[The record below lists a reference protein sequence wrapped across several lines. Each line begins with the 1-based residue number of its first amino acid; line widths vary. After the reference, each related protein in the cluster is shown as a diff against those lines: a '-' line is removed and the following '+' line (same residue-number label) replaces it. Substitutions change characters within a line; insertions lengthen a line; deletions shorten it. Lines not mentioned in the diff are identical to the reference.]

1 MIIYGVFVL
10 TIILHEFIKL
20 GKKEIFYRNI
30 KVWNMKSV
38 KRISIIV
45 LVAIMVFFHSGIL
58 IKATAAN
65 QAADQTAALS
75 LYDAIKNA
83 LEKNPQLE
91 AARCRVSASA
101 ERITQATS
109 GVYPKVYVSEA
120 FQRTT
125 TPMWVFGQMLN
136 QGAITEEDFDPA
148 RLNDPPSIDN
158 FNTMVWMNWP
168 LFDSGQTW
176 FGRQQAK
183 TAHQASAA
191 GLDRSRQEIVL
202 QTVTAYTNLIF
213 AKESVAVVDQALKTA
228 KAHLYLIENRYNS
241 GLTVKSDLLRAQVHI
256 SELEQQ
262 RVEAN
267 SQYLIAQATLSMV
280 MGEELSA
287 DILPVS
293 LPAQKET
300 PVKELP
306 EWIDKALAGRP
317 DLQQMKFQEQVA
329 RTEIKK
335 SRSAHLPSVNLNG
348 SYEINT
354 EDFNDTENNYTVGA
368 SVTMNL
374 FSGFGISAREK
385 EALYQCNEINANLR
399 GMDQKVR
406 LETREAYYKLQ
417 SAEKRIQ
424 ASELS
429 VDAAEEALRIVGNR
443 YDNGQVPLVSL
454 LDAEMTVIRAR
465 NNLNMALKDHMQSRA
480 QLALAVGNLDAS
492 FQ

>member
-1 MIIYGVFVL
+1 MKGVKQKI
-10 TIILHEFIKL
+10 IILFMVTA
-20 GKKEIFYRNI
+20 IFQP
-30 KVWNMKSV
+30 
-38 KRISIIV
+38 
-45 LVAIMVFFHSGIL
+45 VFLIETAFSGQ
-58 IKATAAN
+58 TAEPGPSLSL
-65 QAADQTAALS
+65 QAAIQS
-75 LYDAIKNA
+75 A
-83 LEKNPQLE
+83 LEKNPQL
-91 AARCRVSASA
+91 AAAQSRVGASA

-109 GVYPKVYVSEA
+109 GFYPKVYVSES

-125 TPMWVFGQMLN
+125 TPMWVFGMMLN
-136 QGAITEEDFDPA
+136 QGAITREEFDPA

-176 FGRQQAK
+176 YGRQQAK

-191 GLDRSRQEIVL
+191 GLDRARQEIVL
-202 QTVTAYTNLIF
+202 QTVTAYTNLVF

-228 KAHLYLIENRYNS
+228 KAHLSLIENRYNS

-262 RVEAN
+262 QVEAS
-267 SQYLIAQATLSMV
+267 SQYLIARSALSMV

-293 LPAQKET
+293 LLEQVEAPAKD
-300 PVKELP
+300 LP
-306 EWIDKALAGRP
+306 EWIDKALIGRP
-317 DLQQMKFQEQVA
+317 DLQQMKFQEQTA

-335 SRSAHLPSVNLNG
+335 NRSAHLPSVHLNG

-424 ASELS
+424 AAELS
-429 VDAAEEALRIVGNR
+429 VSAAKEALRIVGNR

-465 NNLNMALKDHMQSRA
+465 NNLNLALKDHIQNRA
-480 QLALAVGNLDAS
+480 QLALAVGDLS
-492 FQ
+492 ETFQ

>member
-1 MIIYGVFVL
+1 MNDMNNMNDMKNLKQMIFIVF
-10 TIILHEFIKL
+10 
-20 GKKEIFYRNI
+20 
-30 KVWNMKSV
+30 
-38 KRISIIV
+38 
-45 LVAIMVFFHSGIL
+45 AITVIFHSGIL
-58 IKATAAN
+58 TKVAA
-65 QAADQTAALS
+65 AGLSADQAPALS
-75 LYDAIKNA
+75 LQGAIQSA
-83 LEKNPQLE
+83 LEKNPQL
-91 AARCRVSASA
+91 AAAQCRVAASV

-109 GVYPKVYVSEA
+109 GFYPKVYVSET

-125 TPMWVFGQMLN
+125 TPMWVFGMMLN
-136 QGAITEEDFDPA
+136 QGAITREDFDPA

-176 FGRQQAK
+176 FGWQQAK

-202 QTVTAYTNLIF
+202 QTVTAYTNLVF

-228 KAHLYLIENRYNS
+228 KAHLSLIENRYNS

-262 RVEAN
+262 QVEA
-267 SQYLIAQATLSMV
+267 SSHYLIARSVLSMV
-280 MGEELSA
+280 MGEELPA

-293 LPAQKET
+293 LLEQVKTPAKD
-300 PVKELP
+300 LP
-306 EWIDKALAGRP
+306 EWLDKALAGRP
-317 DLQQMKFQEQVA
+317 DLQQMKFQEQAA

-335 SRSAHLPSVNLNG
+335 TRSAHLPSVNFNG

-354 EDFNDTENNYTVGA
+354 KDFNDTENNYTVGA

-465 NNLNMALKDHMQSRA
+465 NNLNLALKDHIQNRA
-480 QLALAVGNLDAS
+480 QLALAVGDLS
-492 FQ
+492 ETFQ

>member
-1 MIIYGVFVL
+1 MKIYAKNPFF
-10 TIILHEFIKL
+10 TMEK
-20 GKKEIFYRNI
+20 IFYFKMLIFENL
-30 KVWNMKSV
+30 KVLKMKRV
-38 KRISIIV
+38 KRIRV
-45 LVAIMVFFHSGIL
+45 LIL
-58 IKATAAN
+58 IVTMAFLQPGFLITAA
-65 QAADQTAALS
+65 AAEPTPYAVSAFS
-75 LYDAIKNA
+75 LYDAIQNA
-83 LEKNPQLE
+83 LEKNPQIE
-91 AARCRVSASA
+91 AARYRVAASA

-109 GVYPKVYVSEA
+109 GFYPKVYVSES

-136 QGAITEEDFDPA
+136 QGAITQEDFDPA

-202 QTVTAYTNLIF
+202 QTVTAYTNLVF

-228 KAHLYLIENRYNS
+228 KAHLSLIENRYNS
-241 GLTVKSDLLRAQVHI
+241 GLTVKSDFLRARVHI

-262 RVEAN
+262 QVEAG
-267 SQYLIAQATLSMV
+267 SQYLIARSALSMV

-287 DILPVS
+287 DILPTS
-293 LPAQKET
+293 LLEQVET
-300 PVKELP
+300 PAKELP

-317 DLQQMKFQEQVA
+317 DLQQMKFQEQAA

-335 SRSAHLPSVNLNG
+335 NRSAHLPSVNFNG

-354 EDFNDTENNYTVGA
+354 EDFKDTENNYTVGA

-424 ASELS
+424 AAELS
-429 VDAAEEALRIVGNR
+429 VDAAKEALRIIGNR

-465 NNLNMALKDHMQSRA
+465 NNLNLALKDHVQNRA
-480 QLALAVGNLDAS
+480 QLALAVGTLDAS